1 MNRIKP
7 LRLEHDMSQRDLA
20 EKIGCSQ
27 KSVDYWEKGSSE
39 PTAGF
44 ICALADC
51 FSCSTDYLLG
61 REDDFGL
68 VRIAGELTAG
78 EKQLLELY
86 AALPEERRKELI
98 RFAGFLRGQY
108 KTE

>member
-1 MNRIKP
+1 MNRIRL
-7 LRLEHDMSQRDLA
+7 LRTENEMSQRALA

-27 KSVDYWEKGSSE
+27 KSVDGWEKESSE

-61 REDDFGL
+61 REDDFG
-68 VRIAGELTAG
+68 VVHIEGELSAG

-86 AALPEERRKELI
+86 SVLPEERRKELI
-98 RFAGFLRGQY
+98 RFAGFLREQ
-108 KTE
+108 